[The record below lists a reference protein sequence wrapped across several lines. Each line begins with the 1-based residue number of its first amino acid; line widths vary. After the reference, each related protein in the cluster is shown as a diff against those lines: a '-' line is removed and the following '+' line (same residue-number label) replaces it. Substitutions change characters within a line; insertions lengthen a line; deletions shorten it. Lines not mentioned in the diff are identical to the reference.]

1 MEIDKALKIVLGIT
15 TDEPQN
21 TQKQTVTNTCA
32 RKITLSENNKH
43 IIYRKF
49 PKNLFIYEEI
59 TETLFIFFKFL
70 WKKKTDTKTEWIKRH
85 VNLKTTFK
93 ISFYID
99 IKYNLL
105 VINTGKVV
113 RLDNIL

>member
-43 IIYRKF
+43 IIYRNF
-49 PKNLFIYEEI
+49 PKICLFTKRLPKLY
-59 TETLFIFFKFL
+59 IFSLNFFR
-70 WKKKTDTKTEWIKRH
+70 KKTDTKTEWIKRH

-93 ISFYID
+93 MSFYID